1 MCFSAERIS
10 RGGSGRRMDGTQGLK
25 PPYWLPGD
33 PGPHLPLA
41 RPAGWRWWLGRGS
54 RVASTRRAPQTPGRP
69 SSSQHGSGTGR
80 SSGQE
85 GRVGGGLG
93 VGEAGGG
100 EGGEGAPS
108 APHLHQGS

>member
-69 SSSQHGSGTGR
+69 SSSRHGSGTGR